1 MLKLKCKRKYSK
13 TMIFNIKEEHKPQS
27 SVALDA
33 LYYPHSTETEYNP
46 KFYHISSQKYT
57 YFIFFMIR
65 HISMKLE
72 PICERNAAT
81 IKSQKYQII
90 KNLELSSRSQ

>member
-1 MLKLKCKRKYSK
+1 
-13 TMIFNIKEEHKPQS
+13 MIFNIKEEHKPQS

-81 IKSQKYQII
+81 IKSQNVSNYQEFGTLQQVTMIQEE
-90 KNLELSSRSQ
+90 NSSF